1 MCFSAMKEG
10 EKARKVGATNMNDK
24 SSRSHTI
31 FKIKIESTNRVDEE
45 DLTVIGDEDEDGEYS
60 SQLIHNYYYISNY

>member
-1 MCFSAMKEG
+1 MCFSAMNEG
-10 EKARKVGATNMNDK
+10 DKARKVGATNMNDK

-45 DLTVIGDEDEDGEYS
+45 DLTVIGDEDEDGE
-60 SQLIHNYYYISNY
+60 

>member
-1 MCFSAMKEG
+1 MCFSAMNEG
-10 EKARKVGATNMNDK
+10 DKARKVGATNMNDK

-45 DLTVIGDEDEDGEYS
+45 DLTVMGDEDEDGE
-60 SQLIHNYYYISNY
+60 

>member
-10 EKARKVGATNMNDK
+10 KKARKVGATDMNDK

-45 DLTVIGDEDEDGEYS
+45 DLTVIGDEDEDGE
-60 SQLIHNYYYISNY
+60 